1 MHPLLFRIEAG
12 YRYVVAESEM
22 TDEEQLDRNW
32 NELLQELRVA
42 QTGVQILTGFLLTVP
57 FSSRFEELD
66 QLQLTAYLLVLSGA
80 ALTTA
85 LVIAPVAF
93 HRLLFRQHEK
103 DWLVRAANLSARCGL
118 VSLALTVSGVLFLV
132 FDIVVG
138 LVAGLVALAVSLAVF
153 VVLWAVVPMLK
164 RG

>member
-1 MHPLLFRIEAG
+1 M
-12 YRYVVAESEM
+12 
-22 TDEEQLDRNW
+22 
-32 NELLQELRVA
+32 
-42 QTGVQILTGFLLTVP
+42 P

-66 QLQLTAYLLVLSGA
+66 RLQLTAYLVVLSGA

-138 LVAGLVALAVSLAVF
+138 LVAGLVAMAVVAGGLRRAVGRGADDRARLARARARSARSASKCRSVAASSYAAVSAIV
-153 VVLWAVVPMLK
+153 
-164 RG
+164 

>member
-1 MHPLLFRIEAG
+1 MPALLGSGAAG
-12 YRYVVAESEM
+12 YRGVVA
-22 TDEEQLDRNW
+22 DETTHQEELDRNW

-66 QLQLTAYLLVLSGA
+66 QLQLTAYLVVLSGA

-138 LVAGLVALAVSLAVF
+138 LAAGLVALAVSLVVF
-153 VVLWAVVPMLK
+153 AVLWAVVPMLEHD
-164 RG
+164 